1 MDVIKWACLHT
12 FCMWCVLCVCVNAD
26 YYYMKWINDNALLF
40 VQIFLHCCARS
51 ISFLCFFFFSFIHFA
66 LNNEWL
72 ENNHDVV
79 TLTRNEN
86 TKLFT
91 GFNILYVYVI
101 HHRFTGFPPFFLLI
115 PHIVDRK
122 CLRIFV
128 QKLRLYLEDDQYS
141 HRSNWSDW
149 RNDKLDRAKSLS
161 PSSDHPIFLYGNPS
175 L

>member
-40 VQIFLHCCARS
+40 VRIFLHCCARS

-101 HHRFTGFPPFFLLI
+101 HHRFTGFPPFFFYSYLI
-115 PHIVDRK
+115 LSIANAFEYLYRSLGCTWKTISVHI
-122 CLRIFV
+122 
-128 QKLRLYLEDDQYS
+128 DQIEAIEETM
-141 HRSNWSDW
+141 N
-149 RNDKLDRAKSLS
+149 
-161 PSSDHPIFLYGNPS
+161 
-175 L
+175 